1 MDANLVLLYDIYGKL
16 LTDKQRSYFEDYH
29 FNNLSL
35 SEISDKNK
43 VSRNAIHK
51 QLKVVKNKLN
61 EYESNLKINKK
72 SIMIKEII
80 DNIDDESIKNKLNK
94 INDRM

>member
-1 MDANLVLLYDIYGKL
+1 MDAHLVLLYDIYNKL

-35 SEISDKNK
+35 SEISEKNN
-43 VSRNAIHK
+43 VSRNAVHK
-51 QLKVVKNKLN
+51 QLIVVKDKLN
-61 EYESNLKINKK
+61 EYEDILKINKK
-72 SIMIKEII
+72 SLLIRDVVGM
-80 DNIDDESIKNKLNK
+80 IDDEAIKNKLIK